1 VADRPPE
8 FWRTVILAALAAS
21 LAVMM
26 RGVLLRQPV
35 IPVFGLV
42 MMAMTA
48 AVMGVWRLVWAAVS
62 SRKP

>member
-1 VADRPPE
+1 V
-8 FWRTVILAALAAS
+8 
-21 LAVMM
+21 LAVLL
-26 RGVLLRQPV
+26 RGVWLRQPV